1 MGRRLPLRTVSA
13 SVRRLTIGLALAVG
27 MALGAGL
34 LSLLTFGPHAGVT
47 TAAIL
52 APVGVATVAV
62 IELWIARRAH
72 LGSVARQ
79 LRLAGAIV
87 VGQLLLSAGLFAA
100 LMTSSTQ
107 DAVFIAVV
115 AVYAGALGAWGART
129 VARRML
135 SDLDALGGGLRAI
148 AGGRRDISQRVG
160 GGDELARLAAELE
173 GVAVRLGEEEHAHL
187 TAEDARRDLIRSVS
201 HDLRTPITSLRL
213 LSDALDDDLVDAPTR
228 REYVSRMG
236 THVRALGG
244 LIDDLFELSR
254 LESGQITW
262 TMEQVALGEL
272 VHETVEAMRP
282 EAEARSVSVLA
293 ELPGELQFARAN
305 PEQIQ
310 RVLFN
315 LIHNAIRHTPADG
328 SVTVCA
334 RPARGE
340 VEIEVADTGEGIPEP
355 ERERMFTPFVQGTG
369 RSARSDGS
377 AGLGLAIARAIV
389 EAHGGRIW
397 MADAAVGTRVR
408 FSLPRAAHTA

>member
-1 MGRRLPLRTVSA
+1 MTV
-13 SVRRLTIGLALAVG
+13 GLALAVG

-34 LSLLTFGPHAGVT
+34 LSLLTFGTHAGVT

-52 APVGVATVAV
+52 ASVGVASVVV
-62 IELWIARRAH
+62 IEALIARRAH

-79 LRLAGAIV
+79 LRLTGAIV

-100 LMTSSTQ
+100 LMTSSAQ
-107 DAVFIAVV
+107 DALFMAVV

-129 VARRML
+129 VTRRVL
-135 SDLDALGGGLRAI
+135 SDLAALGGGLRAI
-148 AGGRRDISQRVG
+148 AGGQRDIRLRVEG
-160 GGDELARLAAELE
+160 KDERARLTVELQSVAA
-173 GVAVRLGEEEHAHL
+173 RLGEEERAHRV
-187 TAEDARRDLIRSVS
+187 AEDARRNLIRSVS

-213 LSDALDDDLVDAPTR
+213 LSEALDDDLVDAPTR
-228 REYVSRMG
+228 REYVSRIG

-262 TMEQVALGEL
+262 TMEQVGLAEL

-282 EAEARSVSVLA
+282 EAEARSVSMLA
-293 ELPGELQFARAN
+293 ELSGDLPPARAN

-328 SVTVCA
+328 SVTVRA
-334 RPARGE
+334 RPAPGE
-340 VEIEVADTGEGIPEP
+340 VEIEVADTGEGIPAP
-355 ERERMFTPFVQGTG
+355 ERERMFTPFVQGAG

-397 MADAAVGTRVR
+397 MADGAVGTRVR
-408 FSLPRAAHTA
+408 FSLPGAGHTA

>member
-1 MGRRLPLRTVSA
+1 VGRRLPVRAVSA
-13 SVRRLTIGLALAVG
+13 SARRLAIGLALAVG
-27 MALGAGL
+27 MAVGAGL
-34 LSLLTFGPHAGVT
+34 LSLLTFGTHAGVT
-47 TAAIL
+47 TTAIL
-52 APVGVATVAV
+52 APVGVATVLV
-62 IELWIARRAH
+62 IEGLIARRSH

-79 LRLAGAIV
+79 LRLAGVIV

-100 LMTSSTQ
+100 LMTSSAQ
-107 DAVFIAVV
+107 DALFVAVV
-115 AVYAGALGAWGART
+115 AAYAGALGAWGART

-135 SDLDALGGGLRAI
+135 SDLDAVGAGLRAI
-148 AGGRRDISQRVG
+148 AGGRRDISVRVG
-160 GGDELARLAAELE
+160 GGGELAQLAGELE
-173 GVAVRLGEEEHAHL
+173 TVAARLGEQERAHRL
-187 TAEDARRDLIRSVS
+187 AEDARRDLIRSVS

-213 LSDALDDDLVDAPTR
+213 LSDALDDDLVDATTR

-262 TMEQVALGEL
+262 TMEQVGLAEL

-282 EAEARSVSVLA
+282 EADARSVSMLA
-293 ELPGELQFARAN
+293 ELSGELQFARAN

-328 SVTVCA
+328 SVTVRA
-334 RPARGE
+334 RPTRNE
-340 VEIEVADTGEGIPEP
+340 VEIEVADTGEGIPAP
-355 ERERMFTPFVQGTG
+355 ERERMFTPFVQGAG

-397 MADAAVGTRVR
+397 MADAQVGTRVR
-408 FSLPRAAHTA
+408 FSLPGAGHTA